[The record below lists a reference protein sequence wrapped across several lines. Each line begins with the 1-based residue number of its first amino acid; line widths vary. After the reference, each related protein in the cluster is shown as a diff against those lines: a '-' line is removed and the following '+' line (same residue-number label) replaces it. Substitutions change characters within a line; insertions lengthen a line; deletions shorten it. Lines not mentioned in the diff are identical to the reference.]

1 MSANAFALSP
11 VGRRQLLEW
20 PIRATTALFCQSL
33 GNFPPSFGYAA
44 AAGSGAD
51 SAAAK
56 RDDDVNGAQGDLTAQ
71 AIELLKEWGPAHAG
85 PKGGWVDLKE
95 VTDSSGPAG
104 WVVTGE
110 HPDVLAYVR
119 PDEGSGPAI
128 QIGLTGRMK
137 RDKDSKELQIV
148 HVEDKR

>member
-1 MSANAFALSP
+1 MSDPLVETWRKI
-11 VGRRQLLEW
+11 VGDQKSW
-20 PIRATTALFCQSL
+20 VMFSYGTCVT
-33 GNFPPSFGYAA
+33 
-44 AAGSGAD
+44 
-51 SAAAK
+51 
-56 RDDDVNGAQGDLTAQ
+56 VNGTQGDLTAQ

-85 PKGGWVDLKE
+85 PKGGWFDLKE

-137 RDKDSKELQIV
+137 RDRDSKELQVV